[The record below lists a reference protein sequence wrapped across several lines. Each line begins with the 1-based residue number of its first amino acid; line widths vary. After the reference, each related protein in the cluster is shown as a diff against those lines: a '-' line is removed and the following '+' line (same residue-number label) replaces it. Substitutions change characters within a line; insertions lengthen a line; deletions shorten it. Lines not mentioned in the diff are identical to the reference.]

1 MTLENAAW
9 AYGAV
14 ASLMFFGPFLADV
27 MDMAVARERFS
38 RQLLGACVWPIQL
51 LWWARPSW
59 LWREPTADSL
69 AARLKTAER
78 ERDEWR
84 AEAERLSA
92 ERGGFR

>member
-38 RQLLGACVWPIQL
+38 RQLLGACVWPIPVLRLIALRLCWPLCRTLNLFPVNFQL
-51 LWWARPSW
+51 RCLTTLTP
-59 LWREPTADSL
+59 LL
-69 AARLKTAER
+69 
-78 ERDEWR
+78 
-84 AEAERLSA
+84 
-92 ERGGFR
+92 